1 MLSGDIEP
9 EAQDGPP
16 PRASRPRRR
25 RAQDAAPRQRR
36 QSKEFF
42 EAVGARLA
50 TISAGEGNDYGHPA
64 AAALSLLRDERMR
77 WWRTDTDGDI
87 AIVVRD
93 GRLLVVTRG

>member
-1 MLSGDIEP
+1 MPHHGS
-9 EAQDGPP
+9 A
-16 PRASRPRRR
+16 
-25 RAQDAAPRQRR
+25 R

-64 AAALSLLRDERMR
+64 AAALSLLREQSMR

-87 AIVVRD
+87 AIVERD
-93 GRLLVVTRG
+93 GHLLVVTRR